1 MTVIQI
7 GKMKFIPCIF
17 ICLLLIS
24 CSPTKRLGLD
34 ISRSVDPVKLN
45 IKGSFSDGF
54 NRIYLYE
61 NNVLIRRLV
70 GPEFNISD
78 LKKQNYPDGYG
89 WYFIEGNNIVL
100 QYYVRA
106 EGSPYVIVETK
117 GIILN
122 QYVIQV
128 ESIKEIG
135 GNLLWKSKIREDR
148 DTSQFIFREEI
159 KPDSVNPWVPIDDT
173 SYQQALSKRIW
184 RKKFNG
190 IE

>member
-1 MTVIQI
+1 
-7 GKMKFIPCIF
+7 MKFIPSIY
-17 ICLLLIS
+17 ICFLLIS
-24 CSPTKRLGLD
+24 CFPTKRLSLD
-34 ISRSVDPVKLN
+34 ISKSVAPAKLN
-45 IKGSFSDGF
+45 LAGSFSDGF

-70 GPEFNISD
+70 APEFNIRD
-78 LKKQNYPDGYG
+78 LKRQNYPGGYG

-106 EGSPYVIVETK
+106 EGAPYVIVETK

-135 GNLLWKSKIREDR
+135 GNLLWKSTIREDI

-190 IE
+190 FE